1 MNCPKCGNT
10 LSRIVDTIRVP
21 QGLRRHR
28 ICSDRKCRSKFRT
41 LERIEEWDHTIRDY
55 IQPGD
60 IRPVPVLAAVP
71 DPPEDR
77 IAAKRREPYVAH
89 INDAGIATLALEA
102 QPLVVEWWNVS
113 RRSKHG
119 AKAAWTYPAFHA
131 SVCRVALLPAH
142 QQVLLAQ
149 AGVEHGWQ
157 ALKPAYLQDELAK
170 PTSSGRP
177 MPKDPAM
184 LAALEQW
191 PEQTA

>member
-1 MNCPKCGNT
+1 MNCPKCGHAF
-10 LSRIVDTIRVP
+10 SRVLDTTRVQ
-21 QGLRRHR
+21 QGLRRYR
-28 ICSDRKCRSKFRT
+28 VCSDRKCRHKFRT
-41 LERIEEWDHTIRDY
+41 LERIEEWDYMIRDY

-60 IRPVPVLAAVP
+60 IRPVPVLGAVP

-89 INDAGIATLALEA
+89 INDAGIATLVPEA

-119 AKAAWTYPAFHA
+119 ARAAWTYPAFHA
-131 SVCRVALLPAH
+131 SVCRVALLPTH

-170 PTSSGRP
+170 PTGSGRP